1 MLSLYKMY
9 LLGHIMYK
17 KKNVLLLKYIALKL
31 TVSFAKILDMKK
43 HIEQKVPLTIEHI
56 IRIAFKK

>member
-1 MLSLYKMY
+1 MY

-17 KKNVLLLKYIALKL
+17 EKTVLLLKYIALKL
-31 TVSFAKILDMKK
+31 TVSFAKILDIKK
-43 HIEQKVPLTIEHI
+43 LIEQKVPMTIEHI